1 MRPHSQQQETRTIP
15 TRPDDARGA
24 GNPRARQRYSDAAR
38 AAADPLVRGLV
49 RAGVTPNAITIF
61 GFAGAVATAVL
72 VGFQQWIAAGIVF
85 VIGSVSDMF
94 DGSVAR
100 MTGKAT
106 RFGAFLDSSLDRLG
120 EGFVLGGIGVAL
132 ASEGSTWAVGMTF
145 AALAGSCLVSYT
157 RARAEGLG
165 VDSNKGGLMSR
176 TERLVLVGAGIFF
189 GGVGPILEIVV
200 TILAVGTLVTVAQR
214 LSYVHS
220 TLRDADGTPEDR

>member
-1 MRPHSQQQETRTIP
+1 
-15 TRPDDARGA
+15 
-24 GNPRARQRYSDAAR
+24 
-38 AAADPLVRGLV
+38 VRGLV

-61 GFAGAVATAVL
+61 GFAGAVGTAVL

-145 AALAGSCLVSYT
+145 AALAGSFLVSYT

-176 TERLVLVGAGIFF
+176 TERLMLVGAGIFF
-189 GGVGPILEIVV
+189 GGVGPVLEIVV
-200 TILAVGTLVTVAQR
+200 TILAVGTLVTVVQR

>member
-1 MRPHSQQQETRTIP
+1 
-15 TRPDDARGA
+15 
-24 GNPRARQRYSDAAR
+24 
-38 AAADPLVRGLV
+38 VRGLV

-132 ASEGSTWAVGMTF
+132 AREGSTWAVGMTF
-145 AALAGSCLVSYT
+145 AALAGSFLVSYT

-189 GGVGPILEIVV
+189 GGVGPVLEIVV

-220 TLRDADGTPEDR
+220 TLRDADGTPDDR